1 MTAIAEYRKALM
13 LYISNINPAL
23 LSNSLPCI
31 EAHSFTFNGSE
42 DKENNILNISCVIE
56 SIADNYTQ
64 MTTNRALVLE
74 SLSEVQIIGFRNVMT
89 EISSM
94 EDIEETLSANENII
108 RGLNNVSIILEKL

>member
-23 LSNSLPCI
+23 LSNSLPRI

-74 SLSEVQIIGFRNVMT
+74 SLSEVQITGFRNVMT